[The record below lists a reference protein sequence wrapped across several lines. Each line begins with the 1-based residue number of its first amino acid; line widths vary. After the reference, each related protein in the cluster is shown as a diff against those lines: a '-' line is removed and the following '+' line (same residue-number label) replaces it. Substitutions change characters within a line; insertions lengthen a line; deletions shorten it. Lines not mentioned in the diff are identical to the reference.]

1 MISNENIDFLNN
13 RTLLHFNLFFLI
25 SFILQQ
31 SGISL

>member
-13 RTLLHFNLFFLI
+13 RTLLYFNLFLLI

-31 SGISL
+31 SGFSL

>member
-1 MISNENIDFLNN
+1 MISDENIDFLNN
-13 RTLLHFNLFFLI
+13 RTLFHFNLFFLI